1 MNNEFDQDV
10 DGELEQHDNHWRL
23 RFTRP
28 LAQSVGTVWQAI
40 TQAEHL
46 EAWFPQRIV
55 GEWAVGAPLRFEFRN
70 GEAPPF
76 EGEVL
81 AYEPESLVE
90 FRWGTDIIR
99 LELVPTDAGSVLTL
113 LDTIDDL
120 GKAARDGA
128 GWHVCLEALRQH
140 LAGQDSI
147 GTVPARWQ
155 EVHAGYVDRFGPEA
169 ATMGPPAGM

>member
-1 MNNEFDQDV
+1 VNNEFDQEV

-28 LAQSVGTVWQAI
+28 LPQSAETVWQAI
-40 TQAEHL
+40 TRAEHL

-55 GEWAVGAPLRFEFRN
+55 GEWAVGAPLRFESRN
-70 GEAPPF
+70 GEFPPF
-76 EGEVL
+76 DGEVL

-128 GWHVCLEALRQH
+128 GWHVCLEALGRH
-140 LAGQDSI
+140 LGGQDSSD
-147 GTVPARWQ
+147 TVGERWR
-155 EVHAGYVDRFGPEA
+155 EVRAGYVDRFGPEA

>member
-1 MNNEFDQDV
+1 MNNEFNQDV

-28 LAQSVGTVWQAI
+28 LAQSAATVWQAI

-76 EGEVL
+76 DGEVL

-140 LAGQDSI
+140 LAGQGSI
-147 GTVPARWQ
+147 GTAPGRWQ
-155 EVHAGYVDRFGPEA
+155 EVHAGYVDRFGAEA